1 MMKTAIVLKCEQD
14 IALIETLPNESPCN
28 TCKNPCSQRNCDA
41 IKTIKLWAKNA
52 CGAKVGEK
60 VSFEETKTSVGVF
73 SALCCMALPLLAA
86 VAAFILTKGHFKEGF
101 AFLISLAVF
110 AVAELFAVPAAK
122 SYEKRHPTLN
132 IVKNLENK

>member
-1 MMKTAIVLKCEQD
+1 MMSTATVLKCEGD
-14 IALIETLPNESPCN
+14 IALIETLPNESPCD
-28 TCKNPCSQRNCDA
+28 TCKNPCAQRNCSA
-41 IKTIKLWAKNA
+41 LKTIKLWAKNT

-60 VSFEETKTSVGVF
+60 VSFEETKTSAGIF

-86 VAAFILTKGHFKEGF
+86 VASFILIKGHIEESFT
-101 AFLISLAVF
+101 FLISLAIF
-110 AVAELFAVPAAK
+110 AVTEFFAVPIAK